1 MVKYGL
7 CCISNVLTEQRKLKF
22 SIMRY
27 NQYCKLGHDEALPI
41 IAERTENNLL
51 VTEQII
57 KLCASKG
64 WTYRV
69 SSCLFPL
76 LTYEHAKFEY
86 HDLPNW
92 VKLDEIFLRIANFVC
107 DNKVRISCH
116 PDQFNVLASNNPDVV
131 DRTVVELEH
140 HGWMMD
146 KLGGDRSHMTP
157 INIHP
162 ATSKGDPA
170 DISKRFYEAF
180 QRCSPRVQSRLVV
193 ENEDKGIWDV
203 STITKHFHDKYNFPI
218 TYDNLHHKCNSDGSS
233 DQEAFERCYD
243 TWDVRPLFHY
253 CESDPNKTNKR
264 AHAEYPTQIPES
276 YGRSCDFEI
285 ELKAK
290 DKALDKLYEL

>member
-27 NQYCKLGHDEALPI
+27 NQYCKLGHDAALPI

-76 LTYEHAKFEY
+76 LTYKHAKFEY
-86 HDLPNW
+86 HDMPNW

-107 DNKVRISCH
+107 DNNVRISCH

-131 DRTVVELEH
+131 DRTVIELEH

-146 KLGGDRSHMTP
+146 KLGGDR
-157 INIHP
+157 
-162 ATSKGDPA
+162 
-170 DISKRFYEAF
+170 
-180 QRCSPRVQSRLVV
+180 
-193 ENEDKGIWDV
+193 
-203 STITKHFHDKYNFPI
+203 
-218 TYDNLHHKCNSDGSS
+218 
-233 DQEAFERCYD
+233 
-243 TWDVRPLFHY
+243 
-253 CESDPNKTNKR
+253 
-264 AHAEYPTQIPES
+264 
-276 YGRSCDFEI
+276 
-285 ELKAK
+285 
-290 DKALDKLYEL
+290 